1 MNTLTSKN
9 KNPSQ
14 PNIKK
19 TLLLLLLLFL
29 VDDCIL
35 MYLKTKI
42 LYIYKFLILYV
53 CLFGVFFFLYTLAS
67 ANLKS

>member
-9 KNPSQ
+9 KNPNQ

-19 TLLLLLLLFL
+19 TLLLFFFFVL

-35 MYLKTKI
+35 MYLETTI
-42 LYIYKFLILYV
+42 LSIYKF
-53 CLFGVFFFLYTLAS
+53 FF
-67 ANLKS
+67 